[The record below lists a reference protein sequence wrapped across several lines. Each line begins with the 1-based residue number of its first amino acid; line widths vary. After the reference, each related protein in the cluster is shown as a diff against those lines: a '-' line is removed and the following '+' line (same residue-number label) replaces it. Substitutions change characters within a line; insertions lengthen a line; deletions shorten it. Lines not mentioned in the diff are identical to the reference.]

1 MPTLKSH
8 LPPTRPQALGPTA
21 PVPQSLSLSPSS
33 ETPDPGMKTEG
44 RISLQS
50 AESPAGK
57 EGGWGG
63 RGSVSELGDCWYP
76 LAGVVSRQFLALSGL
91 LEFQGWEA
99 RRSRVPAR
107 LPGVCPRLA
116 KARQFPP

>member
-21 PVPQSLSLSPSS
+21 PVPQSLSPSPSS

-57 EGGWGG
+57 EGG
-63 RGSVSELGDCWYP
+63 GSRVSELGDCWYP

-99 RRSRVPAR
+99 RRSSVPAR

-116 KARQFPP
+116 KTRQFPP